1 MISVNFKVMLLKI
14 SVIFIHFQVI
24 SVISVNFKVISRNG

>member
-1 MISVNFKVMLLKI
+1 MTSVHFKVLLRKI

-24 SVISVNFKVISRNG
+24 SVISVNFKVTSRNY